1 VWVDLAR
8 ETPNFDYKSVPTE
21 KKVFKRVFKKKN
33 TSSLYLATYGGN
45 ATQSKFLCRHSSEQ
59 RQAIICRCS
68 PRLIDSKSTTYTNTK
83 IDDREKIQYSGTF
96 RQRLGDFKLISCA
109 VNNLSQQKLNQPLI
123 AILKEFW
130 DFLLFLPFLEQE
142 YF

>member
-1 VWVDLAR
+1 MLLLLFAVGQLLWTGCRLPQHHSAGTQSTAPFAR
-8 ETPNFDYKSVPTE
+8 KLP
-21 KKVFKRVFKKKN
+21 
-33 TSSLYLATYGGN
+33 LYLATYGGN

-59 RQAIICRCS
+59 RQAIVCRCS
-68 PRLIDSKSTTYTNTK
+68 RSKSTTYTNTK
-83 IDDREKIQYSGTF
+83 IDDRAKIQYSGTF
-96 RQRLGDFKLISCA
+96 RQRLGDFKLISCD